1 MPNVTK
7 EITTTTTQKMIFA
20 FKSHQSG
27 VAQTTEHI
35 FSKMFLINFFRAKV
49 NLLFSGPRSKL
60 LSEGTL
66 SVSNICSRKSGPGR
80 PLNASNSSQNCPL
93 WVVRNNRTRFNK
105 TSFALP
111 LFLQGNLKLGSGA
124 IRCRM
129 STWPKYQ
136 WCFNIFRMTK
146 MARLPV
152 VL

>member
-1 MPNVTK
+1 MCWDLLTVVFCFSMPLACNDFNAERNK
-7 EITTTTTQKMIFA
+7 GDNNNNNNSKMIFA

-105 TSFALP
+105 PVSPCLSSYKEI
-111 LFLQGNLKLGSGA
+111 LS
-124 IRCRM
+124 
-129 STWPKYQ
+129 WV
-136 WCFNIFRMTK
+136 
-146 MARLPV
+146 V

>member
-1 MPNVTK
+1 MSFVLVCLWLATISMPNVTK
-7 EITTTTTQKMIFA
+7 EITTTTTTQKMIFA

-105 TSFALP
+105 PVSPCLSSYKEI
-111 LFLQGNLKLGSGA
+111 LS
-124 IRCRM
+124 
-129 STWPKYQ
+129 WV
-136 WCFNIFRMTK
+136 
-146 MARLPV
+146 V

>member
-1 MPNVTK
+1 MSFVLVYLWLATISMPNVTK

-35 FSKMFLINFFRAKV
+35 FSKIFLINFFRAKV

-105 TSFALP
+105 PVSPCLSSYKEI
-111 LFLQGNLKLGSGA
+111 LS
-124 IRCRM
+124 
-129 STWPKYQ
+129 WV
-136 WCFNIFRMTK
+136 
-146 MARLPV
+146 V

>member
-1 MPNVTK
+1 MSFVLVCLWLATISMPNVTK
-7 EITTTTTQKMIFA
+7 EITTTATTTTQKMIFS

-105 TSFALP
+105 PVSPCLSSYKEI
-111 LFLQGNLKLGSGA
+111 LS
-124 IRCRM
+124 
-129 STWPKYQ
+129 WV
-136 WCFNIFRMTK
+136 
-146 MARLPV
+146 V

>member
-1 MPNVTK
+1 MSFVLVYLWLATISMPNVTK

-105 TSFALP
+105 PVSPCLSSYKEI
-111 LFLQGNLKLGSGA
+111 LS
-124 IRCRM
+124 
-129 STWPKYQ
+129 WV
-136 WCFNIFRMTK
+136 
-146 MARLPV
+146 V

>member
-1 MPNVTK
+1 MSFVLVCLWLATISMPNVTK

-105 TSFALP
+105 PVSPCLSSYKEI
-111 LFLQGNLKLGSGA
+111 LS
-124 IRCRM
+124 
-129 STWPKYQ
+129 WV
-136 WCFNIFRMTK
+136 
-146 MARLPV
+146 V